1 MSNTVRVEFTI
12 QAEHID
18 QWEAIA
24 EALCRGPAGVEVQEM
39 LDQLAPGSGELVEA
53 IYEYWNEDDPDADET
68 DNPLTLEASGYQLV
82 QQHMLLAL
90 SVDWW
95 FEEEFIDLLQPLL
108 TKLPISEIRIKGS
121 MDVHAEGFL
130 TDE

>member
-12 QAEHID
+12 LAEHIA
-18 QWEAIA
+18 QWEAIG
-24 EALCRGPAGVEVQEM
+24 EALCQGPAGAQVQEM
-39 LDQLAPGSGELVEA
+39 LDQLALGSGELVEA
-53 IYEYWNEDDPDADET
+53 IYEYWNEEDPDADET

-95 FEEEFIDLLQPLL
+95 FEEEFIELLQPLL
-108 TKLPISEIRIKGS
+108 NRLPITEIRIKGS
-121 MDVHAEGFL
+121 VDVQAEDFWSE
-130 TDE
+130 D

>member
-53 IYEYWNEDDPDADET
+53 GPCAEVIDAPKQDYT
-68 DNPLTLEASGYQLV
+68 RRLV
-82 QQHMLLAL
+82 QAALL
-90 SVDWW
+90 S
-95 FEEEFIDLLQPLL
+95 
-108 TKLPISEIRIKGS
+108 
-121 MDVHAEGFL
+121 
-130 TDE
+130 